1 MNRVK
6 KSRICIILAAVM
18 AAVCLCFCLQAGV
31 TAAAA
36 AMPRY
41 TMTFSGTYKNNS
53 WGANGLTTS
62 ISNETSYGLKT
73 GSSAGRKEYMSLT
86 LEGSSVSGSATL
98 SNGGYVAST
107 RVTIT
112 ASLEADI
119 SLYCGSRLIASGNT
133 SVSASV
139 SDGEYRVEVFK
150 ENGGGAGYTQWGYEL
165 ELYSYFNIDTTAP
178 VGTIESGGKTV
189 SSGGSVSEDFSFR
202 AADSGSG
209 VAKLEYQEP
218 GSSSWKSYT
227 AGKIIS
233 AASERGEYTFRATDH
248 AGNTSVSSVTL
259 EDAHEHRYTA
269 KVTPPTC
276 TTGGYTEYTCTE
288 CGDSYIGDRTAALG
302 HDYRST
308 TSGVSCT
315 AGGTIRFTCSRCGDS
330 YTEDIPATG
339 HSYQSKTVSPTCT
352 SGGYTRHTCTRCG
365 DSYTTNRTQALGHSY
380 TVSSERDPTCTSGSV
395 TVYRCTR
402 CGSTYSD
409 EDSDA
414 LGHSYDA
421 DVVNPTCT
429 AGGYTVFSCRRCS
442 YSYTGNATVA
452 LGHSYKAATTPSSC
466 TMEGYT
472 TYKCTRC
479 GASYTDSPTQAT
491 GHSYVAEIVSSTCTE
506 RGYTVYTCSK
516 CGDSYR
522 TNETQPL
529 GHTYV
534 ISTEGATCTESG
546 VSVYTCTRCGSS
558 YEGGLTAPLGHTYVA
573 EQRPAGC
580 TEEGGTVYTCTRCG
594 DSYNGEPT
602 PPLGHAYIS
611 KAVAATCEEGGYV
624 LHTCSRCGDSYQ
636 DNETQ
641 PLGHNFITEE
651 RPPSCTEGSRTVYI
665 CQVCGFEKTEE
676 TGTYP
681 TGHDYT
687 STVLHAATC
696 TQAGERKFV
705 CDKCGEEYI
714 ETIPAT
720 GHTYAITDSTTQDG
734 VTVRTYTCSVCGD
747 TYTQELGDQYEEVAS
762 YIEYLFE
769 QYRPYMIWVFLATA
783 GVWSIVMGVCFAIAQ
798 KHEEKEKA
806 KRMIFNYL
814 IGLVVIFCI
823 LVAAPLLVRGIAAL
837 VT

>member
-6 KSRICIILAAVM
+6 KNRICIILAAVM
-18 AAVCLCFCLQAGV
+18 AAVCLCLCLRV
-31 TAAAA
+31 DMTAAAA
-36 AMPRY
+36 ATPRY

-53 WGANGLTTS
+53 WGADGLTTS

-86 LEGSSVSGSATL
+86 LEGSSTAGSATL
-98 SNGGYVAST
+98 SNGGYVASP

-112 ASLEADI
+112 ASLEADV
-119 SLYCGSRLIASGNT
+119 SLYRGSRLIVSGNT

-165 ELYSYFNIDTTAP
+165 ELHSYFNIDTTAP
-178 VGTIESGGKTV
+178 VGTIESGGKVV
-189 SSGGSVSEDFSFR
+189 SSGDSVSEDFSFR

-209 VAKLEYQEP
+209 VAKLEYREP

-227 AGKIIS
+227 AGKVIS
-233 AASERGEYTFRATDH
+233 AAGERGEYTFRATDY

-259 EDAHEHRYTA
+259 EDAHEHRYMA

-315 AGGTIRFTCSRCGDS
+315 TGGTSRFTCSRCGDS
-330 YTEDIPATG
+330 YAEDIPATG

-395 TVYRCTR
+395 TVYRCSR
-402 CGSTYSD
+402 CGDTYSD

-429 AGGYTVFSCRRCS
+429 AGGYTVFSCRRCG
-442 YSYTGNATVA
+442 YSYTGNSTAA

-466 TMEGYT
+466 TAEGYT
-472 TYKCTRC
+472 TYRCTRC

-506 RGYTVYTCSK
+506 RGYTLYFHRTSCRDLYAGGGAEVCLRQVRRRIYRDHP
-516 CGDSYR
+516 GDGSHLRDHRFDHAGRCDRPHLYLFGLR
-522 TNETQPL
+522 R
-529 GHTYV
+529 YFRA
-534 ISTEGATCTESG
+534 GARR
-546 VSVYTCTRCGSS
+546 SVR
-558 YEGGLTAPLGHTYVA
+558 GGG
-573 EQRPAGC
+573 
-580 TEEGGTVYTCTRCG
+580 
-594 DSYNGEPT
+594 
-602 PPLGHAYIS
+602 
-611 KAVAATCEEGGYV
+611 V
-624 LHTCSRCGDSYQ
+624 LHRISVRAIPPVYD
-636 DNETQ
+636 
-641 PLGHNFITEE
+641 LGIPCYGGRVEH
-651 RPPSCTEGSRTVYI
+651 RDGGVLRHCP
-665 CQVCGFEKTEE
+665 KT
-676 TGTYP
+676 
-681 TGHDYT
+681 
-687 STVLHAATC
+687 
-696 TQAGERKFV
+696 
-705 CDKCGEEYI
+705 
-714 ETIPAT
+714 
-720 GHTYAITDSTTQDG
+720 
-734 VTVRTYTCSVCGD
+734 
-747 TYTQELGDQYEEVAS
+747 
-762 YIEYLFE
+762 
-769 QYRPYMIWVFLATA
+769 
-783 GVWSIVMGVCFAIAQ
+783 
-798 KHEEKEKA
+798 
-806 KRMIFNYL
+806 
-814 IGLVVIFCI
+814 
-823 LVAAPLLVRGIAAL
+823 
-837 VT
+837 